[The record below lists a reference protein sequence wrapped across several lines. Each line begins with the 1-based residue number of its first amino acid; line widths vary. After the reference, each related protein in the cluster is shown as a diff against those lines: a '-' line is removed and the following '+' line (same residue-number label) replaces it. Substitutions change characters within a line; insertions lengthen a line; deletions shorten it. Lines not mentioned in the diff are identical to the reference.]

1 MSAPSSREI
10 LTHRVDLLQKDLEDC
25 RKAKEKY
32 YQMLESSS
40 EGFMLLDGDFAI
52 TEVNRALLKISGYQP
67 GDFIGHKI
75 DTFYDK
81 KSMKLCSATQ
91 PAVKYPCYSAAAP
104 SRTTTLART
113 ATCFFWPI

>member
-1 MSAPSSREI
+1 MSAPTSREI

-32 YQMLESSS
+32 YQILESSS

-67 GDFIGHKI
+67 VDFIGYKI
-75 DTFYDK
+75 DKFYDK
-81 KSMKLCSATQ
+81 KSINF
-91 PAVKYPCYSAAAP
+91 YSA
-104 SRTTTLART
+104 SRTT
-113 ATCFFWPI
+113 